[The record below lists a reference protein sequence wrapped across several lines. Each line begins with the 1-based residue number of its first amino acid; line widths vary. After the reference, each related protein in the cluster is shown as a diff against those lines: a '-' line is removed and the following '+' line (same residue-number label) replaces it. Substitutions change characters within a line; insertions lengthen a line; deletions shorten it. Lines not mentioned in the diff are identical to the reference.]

1 MYIWFAIDINDQ
13 VLNLRKGAE
22 NYANANQ
29 LVSPTFTLP
38 FHISLKISC
47 EIADELYHSIVNDVR
62 DLYKDLGPLEI
73 EVKKLEQCGN
83 IIWLTMQDNF
93 MLRCLHNLLDL
104 LFLDKY
110 DIDQHEFD
118 KDFIFHTSVLIL
130 DNEKHLQSA
139 FNEISNITL
148 PTTLIANKI
157 IIGSSLTGKA
167 GTYTVNE
174 EILL

>member
-1 MYIWFAIDINDQ
+1 MKY
-13 VLNLRKGAE
+13 
-22 NYANANQ
+22 
-29 LVSPTFTLP
+29 
-38 FHISLKISC
+38 
-47 EIADELYHSIVNDVR
+47 
-62 DLYKDLGPLEI
+62 EI
-73 EVKKLEQCGN
+73 EVKKLEQCDN

-93 MLRCLHNLLDL
+93 MLRCFHNFLDL

-130 DNEKHLQSA
+130 DNKEHLQPA

-157 IIGSSLTGKA
+157 IIGSSLTGEA

>member
-1 MYIWFAIDINDQ
+1 MYIWFAIDINNQ

-22 NYANANQ
+22 KYANANQ

-47 EIADELYHSIVNDVR
+47 EIADELYQSIVNDVR

-93 MLRCLHNLLDL
+93 KLRSFHNLLDL

-110 DIDQHEFD
+110 DIEQHEFD
-118 KDFIFHTSVLIL
+118 KNFIFHTSVLIL

-139 FNEISNITL
+139 FNEIRKLEL
-148 PTTLIANKI
+148 PTTLIGDKI
-157 IIGSSLTGKA
+157 IIGSSLTGEA